1 MAEEAWGNTSWNW
14 IDWRAASRL
23 PMVMQTEAA
32 ECALACLTMVA
43 GYHGHHADLAGMR
56 RRFSTS
62 LKGATLS
69 RVIHIAHSLGL
80 ATRALRADMQYLRDA
95 VTPCILHWNLNH
107 FVVLSKVTS
116 KGVEIHDPARGKLR
130 MGIEE
135 AGKHFT
141 GILLELIPGEDFET
155 TKRKEPVPLRLLT
168 GRVSGWK
175 SALAQVLGLALGI
188 EVLALTLPF
197 QMQWVLDQV
206 LVGSDHNL
214 LLVMT
219 LGFMLVIAIQAGLTL
234 ARAWL
239 LSWLGASLSAQ
250 WTSNLFSHLMKLP
263 LAYFEKRHMGDVVSR
278 FSSIHSIQATLTGSF
293 VEALLD
299 GAMGILALVILC
311 VYSLPLTGFVL
322 GVFAV
327 YVLLRCAMYRTLWRT
342 TEEQLVYGA
351 KQQTVLMES
360 VRGVQAIKLANKQAD
375 RSARLANATLEMAG
389 RDVVVQ
395 RIALSFGV
403 VNQCLFGLLR
413 ASLIALGAYLT
424 MQGRFSA
431 GMVVAFVAYADQ
443 FSAKMGGLVDKLVEL
458 RMLRLHGERIADIA
472 LALPERST
480 ATARSGG
487 RIVRPNLS
495 IRGVCFRYAE
505 GEPLV
510 LNEVELEVEAGASLC
525 IVGASGCGKSTLAK
539 VMLGLLEPTSGRVE
553 INGVDI
559 RHHGLNAYRSLI
571 GTVMQDDALFAG
583 SIADNISFFE
593 EAAHLDDIVAAA
605 RLAQIDREIEAM
617 PMGYESFVGDM
628 GSSLS
633 GGQKQRIL
641 LARALYKKPQILVLD
656 EATSHLDMDCERR
669 INNEIARL
677 DITKIIIA
685 HRPDTIAS
693 ADRVLVLRGGCVISD
708 RLGEG
713 GLKLEA
719 VSHRPTEISG

>member
-1 MAEEAWGNTSWNW
+1 MAEAAWGSVPWRW
-14 IDWRAASRL
+14 ADWRAASRL
-23 PMVMQTEAA
+23 PVVMQTEAA

-69 RVIHIAHSLGL
+69 RVMHIAHSLGF
-80 ATRALRADMQYLRDA
+80 ATRALRAEMPYLRDA
-95 VTPCILHWNLNH
+95 ATPCILHWNLNH
-107 FVVLSKVTS
+107 FVVLSKVTA
-116 KGVEIHDPARGKLR
+116 KGIEIHDPARGKVR
-130 MGIEE
+130 MDMAE

-141 GILLELIPGEDFET
+141 GIILELIPGEDFET
-155 TKRKEPVPLRLLT
+155 TKRMKPVPLRFLT

-175 SALAQVLGLALGI
+175 RSLVQVLGLALGI

-206 LVGSDHNL
+206 LVGSDRNL

-250 WTSNLFSHLMKLP
+250 WTGNLFSHLMKLP
-263 LAYFEKRHMGDVVSR
+263 LEYFEKRHMGDVVSR

-293 VEALLD
+293 VEAMLD
-299 GAMGILALVILC
+299 GAMGTLALVILC
-311 VYSLPLTGFVL
+311 FYSLPLTGFVL
-322 GVFAV
+322 GVFAI
-327 YVLLRCAMYRTLWRT
+327 YVLLRWAMYRTLWRT

-375 RSARLANATLEMAG
+375 RSARLANATMEMAG
-389 RDVVVQ
+389 RDLVVQ

-403 VNQCLFGLLR
+403 VSQCLFGLLR
-413 ASLIALGAYLT
+413 ASLIACGAYLT
-424 MQGRFSA
+424 MQGRFTA

-443 FSAKMGGLVDKLVEL
+443 FSTKMGGLVDKLVEL

-472 LALPERST
+472 LALPERNAT
-480 ATARSGG
+480 TARSGE
-487 RIVRPNLS
+487 RVVRPRLAVKDVS
-495 IRGVCFRYAE
+495 FRYAE

-510 LNEVELEVEAGASLC
+510 LSGVDMEVEAGASLC
-525 IVGASGCGKSTLAK
+525 IVGTSGCGKSTLAK

-553 INGVDI
+553 VNGVDI
-559 RHHGLNAYRSLI
+559 RHHGLNDYRSLI

-583 SIADNISFFE
+583 SIADNISFFD
-593 EAAHLDDIVAAA
+593 EAARLEDVVAAA
-605 RLAQIDREIEAM
+605 RLAQIDAEIEAM

-641 LARALYKKPQILVLD
+641 LARALYKKPRILVLD

-669 INNEIARL
+669 INIEIARL
-677 DITKIIIA
+677 EITRIIIA

-693 ADRVLVLRGGCVISD
+693 ADRVVTLRGGCVISD
-708 RLGEG
+708 RPGEG
-713 GLKLEA
+713 GVKLEA
-719 VSHRPTEISG
+719 VRHRSTEISG